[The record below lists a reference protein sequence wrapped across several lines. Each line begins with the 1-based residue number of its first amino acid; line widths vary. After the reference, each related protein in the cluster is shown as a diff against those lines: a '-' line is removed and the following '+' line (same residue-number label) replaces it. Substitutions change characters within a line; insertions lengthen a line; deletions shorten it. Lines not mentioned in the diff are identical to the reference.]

1 MIIVQAFAVG
11 GALIGLWLTV
21 RFPNLGPQSLGR
33 ALLTL
38 LVAML
43 ALNAAVPVFALVVR
57 APGIQAALFAVLLP
71 VLSGFFW
78 AVGCMIR
85 ACATLTSHLR

>member
-1 MIIVQAFAVG
+1 MIVQAFAAG

-33 ALLTL
+33 ALVTL
-38 LVAML
+38 FVAML
-43 ALNAAVPVFALVVR
+43 ALNAGVPVFGLVVR
-57 APGIQAALFAVLLP
+57 TQGVQAALFGVLLP
-71 VLSGFFW
+71 VLAGFFW

-85 ACATLTSHLR
+85 ACAGLTSHLR